1 VLGKGC
7 RSRGYV
13 RIYLD
18 GIEISNDR
26 ADRAGTFV
34 HYVEIPVSADTGE
47 HSLKAGCNGYRLGTV
62 KIIVRRARFNVT
74 PRTVDP
80 GDSITGLLAVV
91 VEDGVAPRGRLGRRR
106 AGTASAPSRAA
117 VATATRTSWRTVI
130 APGRCSLL
138 LPRQERAIRQA
149 AASRK
154 PAKRPTPPL

>member
-47 HSLKAGCNGYRLGTV
+47 HSLKAGCNGYRVGTV

-74 PRTVDP
+74 PHRRP
-80 GDSITGLLAVV
+80 G
-91 VEDGVAPRGRLGRRR
+91 
-106 AGTASAPSRAA
+106 
-117 VATATRTSWRTVI
+117 
-130 APGRCSLL
+130 
-138 LPRQERAIRQA
+138 
-149 AASRK
+149 
-154 PAKRPTPPL
+154 